1 MSEIDLVLV
10 NETDQ
15 CTIYTIQFQGES
27 QTEFEYFYNKFKD
40 DAVYNPD
47 LMHIVAFINKIA
59 QNGAFER
66 FFRPEGK
73 MSDHVVALPIL
84 TSKLRLYCLRLSDKI
99 LILGNGGVKNSR
111 TYNEDDTLRGYV
123 ITLQNFEK
131 LLKEGQQKGL
141 VTITE
146 KTIEMKEETP
156 QTENPEHNED
166 NKQ

>member
-10 NETDQ
+10 NETDN
-15 CTIYTIQFQGES
+15 CTIYTIQFLSES
-27 QTEFEYFYNKFKD
+27 QTEFENFYNKFKD

-47 LMHIVAFINKIA
+47 LMRIVAFINKIA
-59 QNGAFER
+59 ESGAFER

-73 MSDHVVALPIL
+73 MSDHVVALPVVS
-84 TSKLRLYCLRLSDKI
+84 SKLRLYCLRLSDKI
-99 LILGNGGVKNSR
+99 LILGNGGIKKSR
-111 TYNEDDTLRGYV
+111 TYNENDTLRGYV

-146 KTIEMKEETP
+146 KTIDMKKETP
-156 QTENPEHNED
+156 QASKTESHED
-166 NKQ
+166 YQQ

>member
-10 NETDQ
+10 NESDQ

-27 QTEFEYFYNKFKD
+27 QTEFENFYNKFKD

-47 LMHIVAFINKIA
+47 LMRIIAFINKIA